1 MTNYTLEK
9 PNDWWWLHSPLVISK
24 NLAQIP
30 TITPKVDLLSSIER
44 KREHPKL
51 RAKHTTHTIIL
62 RERDPP
68 TGLRAC
74 GSYCHGGWSK
84 EGLRRRWRFFHLI
97 PIEVRRQQMAYLLRW
112 IVSKN
117 PGWIYIISEKFRNK
131 LLVGVEFKF

>member
-44 KREHPKL
+44 ERAPKTPSE
-51 RAKHTTHTIIL
+51 AHNAHHHI
-62 RERDPP
+62 ERDPP
-68 TGLRAC
+68 MGLRAC
-74 GSYCHGGWSK
+74 GSCRHDGWSN
-84 EGLRRRWRFFHLI
+84 EGLRRWWRFFHLI
-97 PIEVRRQQMAYLLRW
+97 PIEVGRQQMAYLLRW